1 MNKTTLLFAGDSIT
15 DADHL
20 WEPGPDGLGHGYVQM
35 ISEMLKPQVSCE
47 IINSG
52 FNGYRAEDMLRRWH
66 RICLSKN
73 PDLVTLLVGVNEA
86 GAAMEGMVTEPEQF
100 EKTYERLITQVR
112 EETGAKMIL
121 MEPFLFRK
129 PAYLNAWRPYFETL
143 LPVIRHLAGK
153 YDLPFIP
160 LDQPLNALADCLG
173 ADAVTL
179 DGIHLTETGNR
190 FLAEQWMKVYRQTYC

>member
-1 MNKTTLLFAGDSIT
+1 
-15 DADHL
+15 
-20 WEPGPDGLGHGYVQM
+20 M
-35 ISEMLKPQVSCE
+35 ISEMLKSQVSCE

-129 PAYLNAWRPYFETL
+129 PAYLIAWRPYFETL